1 MARRLLKKKRR
12 TASGVRRLGR
22 ALYRTAV
29 AVSVLIVVFFC
40 GFKAL
45 VRPPEQAAP
54 PTTSIPS
61 RAPASDDPD
70 TPEDESAATPTPV
83 PLVRKEGFYTFLLA
97 ATDVG
102 GGNTD
107 TIMVAAYDTAEQKV
121 GVVSIPRDTLVDRSF
136 PKINAVYGSGGIEAL
151 KETVSDL
158 IGIPID
164 HYMTVNIRAFK
175 ALVDAVGGIDFYVPC
190 DMDYDD
196 STPDQELYIHYKEGM
211 QHLNGQQALEV
222 VRFRHNNDGSGYTD
236 VGRTQTQQKM
246 LTAIAKKVL
255 SWSSLSLFNNF
266 VDIFTQNVKTDLSAT
281 DIAWFAT
288 QAVGVDF
295 GTGVSTGTLP
305 GDGDARYNGVSWCY
319 QLDREGCLE
328 IFNELLNPYTTEIT
342 LDMTNMFQVK

>member
-1 MARRLLKKKRR
+1 M
-12 TASGVRRLGR
+12 RRLGR

-45 VRPPEQAAP
+45 VRPPEQATP
-54 PTTSIPS
+54 PTASIPS
-61 RAPASDDPD
+61 RAPASDDP
-70 TPEDESAATPTPV
+70 TRRRMKARPPPHTRA
-83 PLVRKEGFYTFLLA
+83 LVRKEGFYTFLLA

-107 TIMVAAYDTAEQKV
+107 TIMVAAYDTAGAEGGRGLHPQRYP
-121 GVVSIPRDTLVDRSF
+121 GRPQLSEDQRRLWLRRDRGPERDGLRSHRY
-136 PKINAVYGSGGIEAL
+136 PHRPLYDGEHQGIQGPGGC
-151 KETVSDL
+151 
-158 IGIPID
+158 G
-164 HYMTVNIRAFK
+164 
-175 ALVDAVGGIDFYVPC
+175 GGIDFYVPC

-295 GTGVSTGTLP
+295 STGVSTGTLP

>member
-12 TASGVRRLGR
+12 KASGVRRLGR

-54 PTTSIPS
+54 PTASIPS

-319 QLDREGCLE
+319 QLLSLIHISEPTR
-328 IFNELLNPYTTEIT
+328 PY
-342 LDMTNMFQVK
+342 